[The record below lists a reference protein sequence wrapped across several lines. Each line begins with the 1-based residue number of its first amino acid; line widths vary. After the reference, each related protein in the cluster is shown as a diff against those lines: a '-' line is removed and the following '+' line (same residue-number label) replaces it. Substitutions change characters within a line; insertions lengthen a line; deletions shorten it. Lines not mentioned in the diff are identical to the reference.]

1 MAFISRLQKIV
12 IRNVCSYT
20 DESSRGLWLM
30 LRSTYNA
37 RLAKVVSLQSIKFSG
52 FMQGSVADDA
62 VGLKARLPL
71 S

>member
-1 MAFISRLQKIV
+1 
-12 IRNVCSYT
+12 
-20 DESSRGLWLM
+20 
-30 LRSTYNA
+30 LRPTYNA